1 MPAKPV
7 NDDAEAVQR
16 VEPDR
21 EVSTTTQPGLLLL
34 GILLVP
40 LAILFNPYFLDWLWP
55 PLLAY
60 MRDWWWPTLSLHL
73 LLLVL
78 VIRAIAFRRTLAQTA
93 LAKLMFERHAWIGGG
108 VISLSILTVF
118 MLGVEVVFAG
128 LNAYRESS
136 AEPGL
141 RNRHVPSIAQPDPF
155 LAGRNNIA
163 GVYEHLCIDKESRIP
178 EFKKTYTLKDDGTRL
193 VPQPNFPKTHHV
205 ALFGCSF
212 TFGTG
217 ADDHET
223 WAASLAAQVP
233 DAQVYNFGVPGYAP
247 SQVYLMLELGSATT
261 IKEPRGVAF
270 YRLFHDHIARMLPRI
285 RYATTWTR
293 DYPAFRLNGDGKP
306 QYIGTLSGAYPW
318 RLNFLHALKHEHFL
332 RWSGLDFPTG
342 YSEDGVKLCLSVL
355 SAARDAYRKQ
365 FPGNEFYV
373 ILEPDS
379 RAEIDAEL
387 LKKCVAE
394 SGLTVLDASSAYPPG
409 ENQKFYYPRDGH
421 PTPLGNVHF
430 ANWLVEQFPN
440 GFLAPPSAG
449 NSMR

>member
-78 VIRAIAFRRTLAQTA
+78 AIRAIAFRRTLAQTA

-108 VISLSILTVF
+108 VISLAILTVF

-128 LNAYRESS
+128 LNGFQKSS
-136 AEPGL
+136 NEFGI
-141 RNRHVPSIAQPDPF
+141 RNRHIPSLGRPDPY
-155 LAGRNNIA
+155 LTHRNNV
-163 GVYEHLCIDKESRIP
+163 GGEYWHLCIDKQHSVPIFE
-178 EFKKTYTLKDDGTRL
+178 KTYSLNDDGTRF
-193 VPQPNFPKTHHV
+193 VPQPMVPKTHHV

-212 TFGTG
+212 TFGIG
-217 ADDHET
+217 ADDYET
-223 WAASLAAQVP
+223 WAASLAANVP
-233 DAQVYNFGVPGYAP
+233 EAHVYNFGVGGYAP
-247 SQVYLMLELGSATT
+247 SQVYLMLELGSAT
-261 IKEPRGVAF
+261 IIEEPRGVAF
-270 YRLFHDHIARMLPRI
+270 FRLFQDHIARMLPRI
-285 RYATTWTR
+285 RYATTWTK
-293 DYPAFRLNGDGKP
+293 DFPAFRLTGSGKP
-306 QYIGTLSGAYPW
+306 EYIGTLSGAYPW
-318 RLNFLHALKHEHFL
+318 RLNFLHVLKHEHYL

-342 YSEDGVKLCLSVL
+342 FNRDGINLCLSVL
-355 SAARDAYRKQ
+355 RAARDSYQEQ

-373 ILEPDS
+373 IIDPAIY
-379 RAEIDAEL
+379 REIDVGIL
-387 LKKCVAE
+387 FKCVAE
-394 SGLTVLDASSAYPPG
+394 SGLQVLDARPAFPDD
-409 ENQKFYYPRDGH
+409 NRDFYYPVDGH
-421 PTPLGNVHF
+421 PTPAGNAHF
-430 ANWLVEQFPN
+430 AKWLVDQFPN
-440 GFLAPPSAG
+440 GLLAPPLATVTTP
-449 NSMR
+449 